1 MKKQYEQLKSDERDL
16 IAVHHANGFNI
27 SDIPLRAQV
36 ARMLNRNKSTIS
48 RELTRNRSKSSKVY
62 LSSHAHKRAKKRKKQ
77 AAMKEELKCHKIRNF
92 VKNKLKLG
100 WSPEIIAGT
109 LASCPQNLRISHE
122 SIYLYIYKKRPDLVQ
137 YLARFH
143 KKRFKRV
150 PKSNKK
156 NNRITNRISIDQ
168 RPKEIND
175 RSQFGHWES
184 DTIVSRQSKVVLAV
198 SIERISKLV
207 KIKKI
212 RQNKSDMFSKS
223 IIGRMKGL
231 PSYARRS
238 ITYDNG
244 LENAQ
249 HEFINDQLNTD
260 SYFCNPYRSWEKGS
274 VENVNGLIRRFL
286 PKKTDFAKITHTLTS
301 TSKRIKEIE
310 FLLNNRPRKCLKFKT
325 PEEAFLE
332 QSVALA
338 N

>member
-1 MKKQYEQLKSDERDL
+1 MKKQYKQLMSDERDL

-27 SDIPLRAQV
+27 SEIAK
-36 ARMLNRNKSTIS
+36 MLNRNKSTIS
-48 RELTRNRSKSSKVY
+48 RELTRNSSKSTKTY
-62 LSSHAHKRAKKRKKQ
+62 LSNHAHKRAKKRKKQ

-92 VKNKLKLG
+92 VKNKLKEG
-100 WSPEIIAGT
+100 WTPEIIAGS
-109 LASCPQNLRISHE
+109 LAMNPKKLKISHE

-137 YLARFH
+137 YLPRAH

-156 NNRITNRISIDQ
+156 NNRIPNRISIDQ
-168 RPKEIND
+168 RSEEINN
-175 RSQFGHWES
+175 RTEFGHWES
-184 DTIVSRQSKVVLAV
+184 DTIVSKQSKVALSVT
-198 SIERISKLV
+198 IERISKLV

-212 RQNKSDMFSKS
+212 KQNKANLFSRA
-223 IIGRMKGL
+223 IIRRMKGL
-231 PSYARRS
+231 PACSRRS

-244 LENAQ
+244 SENAL

-260 SYFCNPYRSWEKGS
+260 SYFCNPYHSWEKGS

-286 PKKTDFAKITHTLTS
+286 PKKTDFAKITH
-301 TSKRIKEIE
+301 KRIKEIE
-310 FLLNNRPRKCLKFKT
+310 FLLNNRPRKCLGFKT
-325 PEEAFLE
+325 PNQVFLA